1 MTVELACRHACRDE
15 EEDVLARIR
24 RAILESIIFRSDNTL
39 QGSAQGGCSKHYANS
54 SARAKEKENVRR
66 TGVEPTTSSARTSPR
81 CLRGG
86 PRRSLYKRQHTL
98 EDKGDLDS
106 KYAEKSQ
113 KSVQKSVQKSR
124 EFCFLAC
131 QKSHGMPQKKE
142 KKKGV
147 IFDDSR
153 DLMLRFFFDSN
164 ILFTCAG

>member
-1 MTVELACRHACRDE
+1 M
-15 EEDVLARIR
+15 R
-24 RAILESIIFRSDNTL
+24 RA
-39 QGSAQGGCSKHYANS
+39 
-54 SARAKEKENVRR
+54 
-66 TGVEPTTSSARTSPR
+66 GVEPTTSSARTSPR

-106 KYAEKSQ
+106 EK

-142 KKKGV
+142 KGFSMIV
-147 IFDDSR
+147 EISCYV
-153 DLMLRFFFDSN
+153 FFFDSN
-164 ILFTCAG
+164 ILFTCALYSIKPSRSQNQSKPTKVRRVYYKTLRAPGQPVLEDLSLSQRN